1 MVDRIAGKYF
11 HFFVDISRASRPGLF
26 PTLALMKFANLLLL
40 LFPLHCWWAAH
51 AQPFSLPV
59 NLGYPLNHFRDMLV
73 DNDTIVA
80 YGLGFS
86 NDSIP
91 QQGLLLSKFDSSG
104 HHLFSKMILDLQGAP
119 LFIDYH
125 WGKIAKTR
133 DGGYIMTAAPTNRI
147 AAWLIKTDHDFEVE
161 FIREYLDTV
170 NLRHYRYNVP
180 IELSDGYLLSGGI
193 QRPNYK
199 NNPFARRVDQQGNT
213 LWFQYYGDY
222 DVADLVNSMAKIN
235 DSLFV
240 LCGTTD
246 VEGPN
251 SARTTIRYIDG
262 QGQVVRLWS
271 SEPNPDIGYNRN
283 VLITDDGGLI
293 TFGLYLVEVIGETSI
308 VQPTLAK
315 LDTGFQIEWLR
326 HFGLEARLGAD
337 VIFWD
342 IEPTS
347 DGNYIGAG
355 ESFVKIPGTP
365 TRRVGWLH
373 KFSPQG
379 DSIWENLIDAPF
391 PLVNTNQGALAGV
404 GELSSGSIVAAG
416 ETINGNQRY
425 IWLVK
430 VTADGCLDT
439 LCSMVT
445 AAEEEVAAGDTH
457 FSLYPNPTSGPFTLA
472 WAGVPPGREAI
483 LQLLD
488 ATGRVVWRQHRQWQ
502 QQIELEV
509 GTLPGG
515 VYFLQVR
522 TGQGSWVER
531 LVVRRK

>member
-1 MVDRIAGKYF
+1 MIVD
-11 HFFVDISRASRPGLF
+11 
-26 PTLALMKFANLLLL
+26 
-40 LFPLHCWWAAH
+40 
-51 AQPFSLPV
+51 Q
-59 NLGYPLNHFRDMLV
+59 
-73 DNDTIVA
+73 DTIIG
-80 YGLGFS
+80 YGLAYADNTYS
-86 NDSIP
+86 
-91 QQGLLLSKFDSSG
+91 QQGLVLSKFDSSG
-104 HHLFSKMILDLQGAP
+104 NHLFSRMLLDP
-119 LFIDYH
+119 LGEHLSISYN
-125 WGKIAKTR
+125 WGKITKTR
-133 DGGYIMTAAPTNRI
+133 DGGYIMTAAPTHGD
-147 AAWLIKTDHDFEVE
+147 AAWLIKVDHQFEVE
-161 FIREYLDTV
+161 FIKEYLDTI
-170 NLRHYRYNVP
+170 NRSHFRYIAP
-180 IELSDGYLLSGGI
+180 IELSNGYLLSGAI
-193 QRPNYK
+193 QRPNYLD
-199 NNPFARRVDQQGNT
+199 NSFARRVDQQGNT
-213 LWFQYYGDY
+213 VWFKYFGDY
-222 DVADLVNSMAKIN
+222 DVGNVFNDMAKIN
-235 DSLFV
+235 DTLFV
-240 LCGTTD
+240 GFSTTETSPSNAFSL
-246 VEGPN
+246 VQ
-251 SARTTIRYIDG
+251 YIDLSG
-262 QGQVVRLWS
+262 NIVRSWQ
-271 SEPNPDIGYNRN
+271 SELNPEVGFARKI
-283 VLITDDGGLI
+283 LPTPDGGAI
-293 TFGLYLVEVIGETSI
+293 IFGLYPVEFIGETLI

-337 VIFWD
+337 VTFWD

-391 PLVNTNQGALAGV
+391 PLVNTNQGTLAGV

-430 VTADGCLDT
+430 VAADGCLDT

-445 AAEEEVAAGDTH
+445 AAEEVVAAGDTP

>member
-1 MVDRIAGKYF
+1 
-11 HFFVDISRASRPGLF
+11 
-26 PTLALMKFANLLLL
+26 MKFIGFFPL
-40 LFPLHCWWAAH
+40 LFLLHFGPGVSG
-51 AQPFSLPV
+51 QPFNLPV
-59 NLGYPLNHFRDMLV
+59 DLGYPLNHFRDMIV
-73 DNDTIVA
+73 DNDTIIG

-104 HHLFSKMILDLQGAP
+104 NHLFSRMILDPQGEP

-133 DGGYIMTAAPTNRI
+133 DGGYVMTAAPTHGD
-147 AAWLIKTDHDFEVE
+147 AAWLLKVGHDFEVE
-161 FIREYLDTV
+161 FIKEYLDTV
-170 NLRHYRYNVP
+170 NRSHYRYNAP

-193 QRPNYK
+193 QRPNYR

-213 LWFQYYGDY
+213 VWFKYYGDY
-222 DVADLVNSMAKIN
+222 DIEDLANSMAKVN
-235 DSLFV
+235 DTLFV

-251 SARTTIRYIDG
+251 SARVTIRFING
-262 QGQVVRLWS
+262 QGEVVRFWQ
-271 SEPNPDIGYNRN
+271 SEPNPEMGYNRN
-283 VLITDDGGLI
+283 VLSTAGGSLI
-293 TFGLYLVEVIGETSI
+293 TFGLYLVEVIGGTSI

-315 LDTGFQIEWLR
+315 LDSNFQVEWLR

-342 IEPTS
+342 IERLS
-347 DGNYIGAG
+347 GGNYIGAG
-355 ESFVKIPGTP
+355 ESFVKSSNAP

-379 DSIWENLIDAPF
+379 DSIWENLVDAPF
-391 PLVNTNQGALAGV
+391 PLLDVNRGTLAGV

-416 ETINGNQRY
+416 ETIEFNQRY

-430 VTADGCLDT
+430 VTPDGCLDT

-445 AAEEEVAAGDTH
+445 AVEAAVAPAGEAP
-457 FSLYPNPTSGPFTLA
+457 FSLYPNPTAGPLTLA
-472 WAGVPPGREAI
+472 WPGAPAGRETHI
-483 LQLLD
+483 RLFD
-488 ATGRVVWRQHRQWQ
+488 AAGREVWRQQRRVERRM
-502 QQIELEV
+502 ELNLD
-509 GTLPGG
+509 GLPDGL
-515 VYFLQVR
+515 YFLQVQ
-522 TGQGSWVER
+522 TEAESWVKKV
-531 LVVRRK
+531 VVRE